1 MLHERATLMTM
12 STISALH
19 DKLKRA
25 PRPGFA
31 FMVLAFVML
40 HPVTSLAFQ
49 DFKLSR
55 GQTVYVSVYSN
66 IFTAPKAVTFHLDA
80 TLIIRNTDLKDSLV
94 VTSADF
100 FDTEGKLLKN
110 YLSAPLTLRPLETKH
125 FYIPGESEKGGLGA
139 NFVVRWRSQKLI
151 NVPIIEC
158 LMSGTRSNQGIS
170 FIVPGQV
177 IREED
182 SGR

>member
-1 MLHERATLMTM
+1 MATKQRMNQLEKERRRRRFGVFSYFFATALLFPC
-12 STISALH
+12 ISF
-19 DKLKRA
+19 
-25 PRPGFA
+25 G
-31 FMVLAFVML
+31 
-40 HPVTSLAFQ
+40 FQ
-49 DFKLSR
+49 DYKLSR

-94 VTSADF
+94 AFSADF

-110 YLSAPLTLRPLETKH
+110 YIFAPLILKPLETKH

-151 NVPIIEC
+151 NAPIIEC
-158 LMSGTRSNQGIS
+158 LMSGTRSNQGVS

-177 IREED
+177 IREEEA
-182 SGR
+182 GR